1 MNPSQPNPADMTTE
15 AASWWARASGPRT
28 RTHVPHVP
36 TEGTVMNDDTSEVT
50 AQRMTAAFN
59 AVQEI
64 AALILDRRDDLVA
77 IPSGRALVERADET
91 RRRMAGEP

>member
-1 MNPSQPNPADMTTE
+1 MA
-15 AASWWARASGPRT
+15 
-28 RTHVPHVP
+28 
-36 TEGTVMNDDTSEVT
+36 DDTSEVT

-64 AALILDRRDDLVA
+64 TALILERRDDLVA

-91 RRRMAGEP
+91 RRRLAGEP